1 MIPDMSMGM
10 IDVRDVARLHVA
22 AMTAQ
27 TAAGQRFIAASAQ
40 PIAMAT
46 VASILRNAGHSKV
59 PSRRAPSFLV
69 KFMGLFDSQ
78 VRAMLP
84 FLGKAASY
92 DTGATYKVLQWTPTP
107 MKTSL
112 TDMAAAIST

>member
-1 MIPDMSMGM
+1 
-10 IDVRDVARLHVA
+10 
-22 AMTAQ
+22 
-27 TAAGQRFIAASAQ
+27 
-40 PIAMAT
+40 MAT
-46 VASILRNAGHSKV
+46 VASILRKAGHSKV

-69 KFMGLFDSQ
+69 NFMGLFDSQ

-92 DTGATYKVLQWTPTP
+92 DTSATYKVLQWTPTP

-112 TDMAAAIST
+112 TDMAAAISTKLTNLA